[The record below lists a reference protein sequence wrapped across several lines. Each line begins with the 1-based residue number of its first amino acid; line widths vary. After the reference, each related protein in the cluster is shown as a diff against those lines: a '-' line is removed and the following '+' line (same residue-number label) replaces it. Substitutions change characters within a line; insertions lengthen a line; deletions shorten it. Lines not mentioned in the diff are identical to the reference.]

1 MADKDVIGRGRKAE
15 ALMNDDLIKEARD
28 HIEAELWRLFKES
41 GPQDVETL
49 KYVKGMQYF
58 HKKYFEYLKR
68 VVNEGKFAVA
78 KAKEKGPIKRF
89 TDKFIV

>member
-1 MADKDVIGRGRKAE
+1 MADKQPIDRGRKAE
-15 ALMNDDLIKEARD
+15 ALLNDDLIVEARE

-78 KAKEKGPIKRF
+78 NAKEKRSLRERF
-89 TDKFIV
+89 LG